1 MRTSLKTR
9 IASVTAAAAIAT
21 TGAMAA
27 AGVADA
33 GTVHHRLHTN
43 LSIGASRAVVD
54 HHRGAEIHGFLSS
67 HRTDLAGKRV
77 WLDRRLQGGKW
88 VLLRSQLSNRHGL
101 VRFFVLPPR
110 NAKFK
115 LVFRGT
121 VNFAPS
127 QSLAVVFLRKA

>member
-77 WLDRRLQGGKW
+77 WLDR
-88 VLLRSQLSNRHGL
+88 
-101 VRFFVLPPR
+101 FFVLPPR